1 MSKETHS
8 SPPSFT
14 PDGDLQEWR
23 RKVVRWVDLIKTAAE
38 KGDDRHYKTV
48 WATLGRWLYRGLPS
62 AQQSIVDEAQ
72 VKGVINYKQDDQ
84 VAAVRDIV
92 ELVAVDPPIAMVS
105 RLISSFN
112 KVSSCRR
119 KKNEDLSMFV
129 SRFRGLSA
137 EHLMHSHSS
146 SSSQI
151 GEVLAITLLN
161 NANLEEGT
169 LTNAKLQLISLAE
182 ARSRNEK
189 NSESISIS
197 KESLEVLS
205 KISAEFQDALEA
217 PATSRGD
224 LGRRF
229 LLDFRSDCLPLI
241 AKMTET
247 LRHINQEHQAG
258 TKDDVSGLVLS
269 KQNRCKLH
277 LEDAVSVLGNLTL
290 TSGGP
295 SATFSMKEVE
305 TLTDRNVQK
314 DLLSVSQTVAHPS
327 SADFRSSKEQ

>member
-1 MSKETHS
+1 
-8 SPPSFT
+8 
-14 PDGDLQEWR
+14 
-23 RKVVRWVDLIKTAAE
+23 
-38 KGDDRHYKTV
+38 
-48 WATLGRWLYRGLPS
+48 
-62 AQQSIVDEAQ
+62 
-72 VKGVINYKQDDQ
+72 
-84 VAAVRDIV
+84 
-92 ELVAVDPPIAMVS
+92 
-105 RLISSFN
+105 
-112 KVSSCRR
+112 
-119 KKNEDLSMFV
+119 
-129 SRFRGLSA
+129 
-137 EHLMHSHSS
+137 
-146 SSSQI
+146 
-151 GEVLAITLLN
+151 LAITLLN

-305 TLTDRNVQK
+305 TLIDRNVQK
-314 DLLSVSQTVAHPS
+314 ALLSVSQNVAHPS
-327 SADFRSSKEQ
+327 SAGFRSSKEQKGKSRPGKAQNFRGNAKRKTSALDLDDNTCFDCGVTGHKRGDAECKQPSYFTKKLKARKGGKTSEKAEKGQEGSFFRRGSSAGQRN